1 MNRNSDTQN
10 GIVVAILFSLAAII
24 MSICSLARNNERVL
38 GFDYLGV
45 IVGILALMV
54 TFLVVFQIWQTIA
67 SREQLKNLDE
77 RIEKETQHAIHIN
90 LYHVFLF
97 QGINAHTNR
106 NFLSAIDYLLRSLDC
121 ANKCNLDFQSK
132 DKVIQKIKSITD
144 DTNSRESLQINST
157 DCHTYESILKSC
169 NHDDVE
175 NIITILKSRKNQN
188 TPSQITNWT
197 NLASNTTTNSFNW
210 NNGNNG

>member
-10 GIVVAILFSLAAII
+10 GIVVAILFSFAAII
-24 MSICSLARNNERVL
+24 MSVCSLARNNERVL

-45 IVGILALMV
+45 IIGILALMV
-54 TFLVVFQIWQTIA
+54 TFLVGFQIWQTIA

-77 RIEKETQHAIHIN
+77 RIENETKHAIHIN

-106 NFLSAIDYLLRSLDC
+106 NFISAIDYLLRSLDC

-132 DKVIQKIKSITD
+132 DKVIQKIKTITD
-144 DTNSRESLQINST
+144 DTNSRKLLQINST
-157 DCHTYESILKSC
+157 DYHTYESILKAC
-169 NHDDVE
+169 NHDDVK
-175 NIITILKSRKNQN
+175 NIISILKSRKNQN
-188 TPSQITNWT
+188 TPSQITSWT
-197 NLASNTTTNSFNW
+197 NLAYNTNTNNFNW
-210 NNGNNG
+210 DNGINT